1 MNIIFFAHFAG
12 SPDHGMVYGHYFL
25 AREWV
30 KLGHQ
35 VTIIAASFAHTRF
48 VQPIQSKKIQE
59 QYIDGIKYIWIP
71 TPVYKPEKWFGRI
84 LSILAYTFKIKY
96 LKLPLENVD
105 IVICSSHF
113 PSPIYTARRYA
124 IRFKAKLVFEV
135 RDIWPLTLTELGSVS
150 KKNPFIVWLQRAENY
165 AYQHADKVVSVL
177 PVAKSHMIA
186 HGMNENKFVYIPNGV
201 DLESSTNRA
210 PLPSEHLNRLMTF
223 HENKKIIIGYAGRVG
238 LANVLHVLIEALALC
253 NDPEIGIAIL
263 GDGSHLEEIKKLAQK
278 LGITENILFLA
289 PVKKNQVQHFLSGID
304 VAFIGLQKQSI
315 FRFGVSP
322 TKLNDFMLAS
332 KPIIYAIDTP
342 YNIVEISDAGFSCS
356 PEDSV
361 ALCKLLNK
369 IKRTDP
375 LSLQKMGQRGHDWIR
390 ANHSYEVLA
399 KKFIDA
405 LNQ

>member
-1 MNIIFFAHFAG
+1 M
-12 SPDHGMVYGHYFL
+12 
-25 AREWV
+25 
-30 KLGHQ
+30 
-35 VTIIAASFAHTRF
+35 
-48 VQPIQSKKIQE
+48 
-59 QYIDGIKYIWIP
+59 
-71 TPVYKPEKWFGRI
+71 
-84 LSILAYTFKIKY
+84 
-96 LKLPLENVD
+96 
-105 IVICSSHF
+105 
-113 PSPIYTARRYA
+113 
-124 IRFKAKLVFEV
+124 
-135 RDIWPLTLTELGSVS
+135 
-150 KKNPFIVWLQRAENY
+150 PFR
-165 AYQHADKVVSVL
+165 
-177 PVAKSHMIA
+177 
-186 HGMNENKFVYIPNGV
+186 
-201 DLESSTNRA
+201 
-210 PLPSEHLNRLMTF
+210 
-223 HENKKIIIGYAGRVG
+223 ENKKIIIGYAGRVG

-390 ANHSYEVLA
+390 VNHSYEVLA